1 MMEQRPGQ
9 VGDLPKITWL
19 SRDLNLSL
27 LGVKAH
33 AFNQQNMIIHSF
45 VHQHP
50 PHNQHHARYWK
61 FHGEHR
67 KVLPLR
73 SSQRLEEMHVNKMK
87 SCYDGA
93 MNRLSGNTE
102 AAGCP
107 VAQPRFP
114 CIPNFSSFTDCVS
127 SHCHDVSNGHTL
139 VLKTQTKPLPMDS
152 NNPKPLYPFAVH
164 PGHWRSP
171 LSLLTTRWEASPK
184 DLGPS
189 PELKSQWLP
198 LNPHSPS
205 PLTALT
211 L

>member
-1 MMEQRPGQ
+1 MKRMLLAILEALFVFFHLAKLQVFMIRSQRKALYDVAHP
-9 VGDLPKITWL
+9 PL
-19 SRDLNLSL
+19 SR
-27 LGVKAH
+27 
-33 AFNQQNMIIHSF
+33 
-45 VHQHP
+45 
-50 PHNQHHARYWK
+50 Y
-61 FHGEHR
+61 
-67 KVLPLR
+67 
-73 SSQRLEEMHVNKMK
+73 
-87 SCYDGA
+87 
-93 MNRLSGNTE
+93 T
-102 AAGCP
+102 
-107 VAQPRFP
+107 
-114 CIPNFSSFTDCVS
+114 NFSSFTDCVS